1 MYDLIIKNAN
11 IVDGTLR
18 KSFNAD
24 IAILEDTIV
33 RRGKNLGKAKYYYDA
48 QGLTLCPGIIDIHTH
63 YDAQLT
69 WDPKALPSLDLGV
82 TTAIIGNCG
91 FTIAPCRV
99 EDRDLNMRNLQK
111 VEGMSYEALKKG
123 IDWSFNTYQEYLRLL
138 ESKKLFLNVCSFI
151 GHSAL
156 RIWCMGE
163 DAMQREAN
171 ENEILKMEKLVKK
184 AMESGAIGFATST
197 FEGHNGANGVPMPS
211 RFASQNE
218 IIRLIEAMASQG
230 RGIFMIT
237 KSNNDNIKDITE
249 LLGSSN
255 RPAMVAPILF
265 NPTKKNWAINTLDD
279 INEMKE
285 KGFEIWGQV
294 SCRPLTMEFT
304 MQEPYMLEGLN
315 TWKKVMKAARQE
327 EVINIFRDIKF
338 RESLLNEIND
348 KKKNKL
354 FVGNWD
360 KITLINSKNKNI
372 QKFMGFSLEHISKLS
387 GKRPLDWILDNAING
402 GMNDL
407 FKAELLNANVKEVKK
422 LLLHQNSTIALSDA
436 GAHQSLLCDA
446 GYGLDLLGKWVRE
459 YKIMSIEEAIYSLTA
474 KQADIC
480 RIPKRGRLVP
490 GHYADMIL
498 FDPNSIGISNSFR
511 VGDLP
516 DGSSRLSVKSKGIKK
531 IWINGV
537 PYDGKNS
544 PNGRVIK
551 SFLS

>member
-18 KSFNAD
+18 KAFKGD
-24 IAILEDTIV
+24 IAILGDTIV
-33 RRGKNLGKAKYYYDA
+33 KRGKNLGKARYYYEA
-48 QGLTLCPGIIDIHTH
+48 NGLTLCPGIIDIHTH

-69 WDPKALPSLDLGV
+69 WDTKASPSLDLGV
-82 TTAIIGNCG
+82 TTVIIGNCG
-91 FTIAPCRV
+91 FTIAPCKV

-111 VEGMSYEALKKG
+111 VEGMSYQALKKG
-123 IDWSFNTYQEYLRLL
+123 IDWEYKTYQEYLRLL

-151 GHSAL
+151 GHSAI
-156 RIWCMGE
+156 RIWCMGK
-163 DAMQREAN
+163 DAMKREAN
-171 ENEILKMEKLVKK
+171 EAELVAMESIVKK
-184 AMESGAIGFATST
+184 AMEYGAIGFATST
-197 FEGHNGANGVPMPS
+197 FEGHNGFNGVPMPS
-211 RFASQNE
+211 RFASQKE
-218 IIRLIEAMASQG
+218 ITRLIEAMASQG

-237 KSNNDNIKDITE
+237 KSNNEKIKNIAEMIKK
-249 LLGSSN
+249 SN

-265 NPTKKNWAINTLDD
+265 NPMKENWAIDTLDD
-279 INEMKE
+279 ISEMKE

-304 MQEPYMLEGLN
+304 MKEPYMLEGLN
-315 TWKKVMKAARQE
+315 TWKKVMKETRRE
-327 EVINIFRDIKF
+327 EIINIFKDIKF
-338 RESLLNEIND
+338 REALLNEIND
-348 KKKNKL
+348 TKKNKL

-360 KITLINSKNKNI
+360 KIILLNSDNKNI
-372 QKFMGFSLEHISKLS
+372 QKFIGFSLAYISKVI

-402 GMNDL
+402 GMDDL
-407 FKAELLNANVKEVKK
+407 FKAELLNSNVKEVKK

-446 GYGLDLLGKWVRE
+446 GFGLDLLGKWVRE
-459 YKIMSIEEAIYSLTA
+459 HKIMSIEEAVYRLTA

-498 FDPNSIGISNSFR
+498 FDPMSIGASSSFR
-511 VGDLP
+511 VKDLP
-516 DGSSRLSVKSKGIKK
+516 DGSSRLSVRPKGIKR
-531 IWINGV
+531 IWVNGT
-537 PYDGKNS
+537 PYNKKSN